1 MTPLTNPARMTPKH
15 IALALTVAAVWG
27 ANFVVIDVGLADF
40 PPLLFSALRFLLA
53 AFPAVLFVGRP
64 QVRWRWIL
72 IVGVVLGVCKFSL
85 LFIGMKAGMPS
96 GLSSLVL
103 QVQAVFTVTFAAVL
117 LKERPRRQQLAGLS
131 VAVFGIVIVGLDS
144 RSYAPLSAF
153 LLIIAAGVCWG
164 LANVA
169 TRKASPPDML
179 RFMVWVSVVP
189 PIPLLL
195 LSGIF
200 EGVHQDLTALR
211 ELSASGIASTVYVAY
226 AATLF
231 GYGAWGFLIRTYG
244 TGAVA
249 PYSLAIPVF
258 GLATA
263 AVFQG
268 ERLDLVT
275 GLASLLVLA
284 GISVSTL
291 PMPAA
296 LKQRSW
302 HPFSNPQRPPVEQ
315 ARMSVDT
322 RS

>member
-1 MTPLTNPARMTPKH
+1 MTQVTNPARMTPRN
-15 IALALTVAAVWG
+15 ILLALTVAAVWG
-27 ANFVVIDVGLADF
+27 ANFVVIDVGLANF

-103 QVQAVFTVTFAAVL
+103 QVQAVFTVAFAAVL
-117 LKERPRRQQLAGLS
+117 LNERPRRAQLTGLGL
-131 VAVFGIVIVGLDS
+131 AVGGIVIVGLDS
-144 RSYAPLSAF
+144 RSYAPFSAF

-169 TRKASPPDML
+169 TRRASPPDMF

-195 LSGIF
+195 LSATF
-200 EGVHQDLTALR
+200 EGVHQDLHALR
-211 ELSASGIASTVYVAY
+211 SLTTSGIAATFYVAWV
-226 AATLF
+226 ATLF
-231 GYGAWGFLIRTYG
+231 GYAAWGYLIRTYG

-263 AVFQG
+263 AIFQG

-275 GLASLLVLA
+275 GLASLLVIA

-291 PMPAA
+291 PTPKAF
-296 LKQRSW
+296 KQFSKS
-302 HPFSNPQRPPVEQ
+302 PFSNPRRSAADG
-315 ARMSVDT
+315 ARISVDT
-322 RS
+322 

>member
-1 MTPLTNPARMTPKH
+1 MTQVTNPARMTPKH
-15 IALALTVAAVWG
+15 ILLALIVAAVWG
-27 ANFVVIDVGLADF
+27 ANFVVIDVGLANF

-53 AFPAVLFVGRP
+53 AFPAVLFIGKP

-103 QVQAVFTVTFAAVL
+103 QVQAVFTVAFAAVL
-117 LKERPRRQQLAGLS
+117 LRERPRRAQMTGLTI
-131 VAVFGIVIVGLDS
+131 ALCGIVIVGLDS

-169 TRKASPPDML
+169 TRRASPPDMF

-195 LSGIF
+195 LSAIF
-200 EGVHQDLTALR
+200 EGVHQDVTALR
-211 ELSASGIASTVYVAY
+211 DLSTSGIAATFYVAY

-231 GYGAWGFLIRTYG
+231 GYGAWGYLIRTYG

-263 AVFQG
+263 AIFQG
-268 ERLDLVT
+268 ERLDAVT

-296 LKQRSW
+296 LKQLSK
-302 HPFSNPQRPPVEQ
+302 HPFSNPRRSTAEQ
-315 ARMSVDT
+315 TRISVDT
-322 RS
+322 